1 MGCVRAA
8 CPCAAAG
15 APAGAATLPLLLLLC
30 GVRPCRKAIEDFL
43 ERPVYLELSV
53 QVSPSWRN
61 KVDSLKEY
69 GYFDPLLM

>member
-1 MGCVRAA
+1 
-8 CPCAAAG
+8 
-15 APAGAATLPLLLLLC
+15 LPLLLLLC